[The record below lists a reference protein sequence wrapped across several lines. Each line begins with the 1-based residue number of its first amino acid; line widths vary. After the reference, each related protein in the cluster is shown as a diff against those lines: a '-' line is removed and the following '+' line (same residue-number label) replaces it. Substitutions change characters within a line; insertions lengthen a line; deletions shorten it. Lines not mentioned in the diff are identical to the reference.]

1 MSTEAS
7 KKDTKPQE
15 NHQDKKES
23 FDTKIKEKSDK
34 IEVDHVPQEDIQ
46 ISWYHSFLIRIL
58 KTGKM
63 PKSIGIIMDGNRRYA
78 TKLKKDK
85 HKGHSDGLKNLE
97 NTVFWCKEMGIDQ
110 LTVYALS
117 KDNLKRPKVEVD
129 TLMNLCKNQFNALSK
144 PGGSLERN
152 QIKIKI
158 LGDISLLPKDV

>member
-7 KKDTKPQE
+7 KKDTKSQE

-85 HKGHSDGLKNLE
+85 HNRDHIK
-97 NTVFWCKEMGIDQ
+97 
-110 LTVYALS
+110 
-117 KDNLKRPKVEVD
+117 
-129 TLMNLCKNQFNALSK
+129 TLIWF
-144 PGGSLERN
+144 
-152 QIKIKI
+152 
-158 LGDISLLPKDV
+158 